1 MENPETQQHSI
12 HNKKLVDIHANKQE
26 NLSTAKEKIS

>member
-1 MENPETQQHSI
+1 MENPETQQYSI

-26 NLSTAKEKIS
+26 NLSIAKGNIS